1 MADAFGLQ
9 YEGLR
14 NKLAQA
20 GGYYEVT
27 LYGVQTG
34 TTNGDLYITGLDSE
48 KPGIP
53 VPPDSS
59 ILVEMYFAT
68 KFSDDAVE
76 AGVLRFHAA
85 RTGDGNVVLGDLV
98 GGAGTVTLEAFSSN
112 AGATGLQATIV
123 PTLDTTNQ
131 GIRLVVDQAS
141 GTDVAYI
148 SGNARIATVLK
159 GQLLPPYSG
168 GAEANSPFGV
178 S

>member
-9 YEGLR
+9 YDGLR
-14 NKLAQA
+14 TKLSQA

-27 LYGVQTG
+27 LYGTQTG
-34 TTNGDLYITGLDSE
+34 TTDGDLYITGLSSE

-53 VPPDSS
+53 VPEDSS
-59 ILVEMYFAT
+59 IFVELYFAT
-68 KFSDDAVE
+68 KFNDDAVE

-85 RTGDGNVVLGDLV
+85 RTGAGNVVLGDLV
-98 GGAGTVTLEAFSSN
+98 GGAGTSTLEAFSSD
-112 AGATGLQATIV
+112 AAATALQATIV

-131 GIRLVVDQAS
+131 GIRLVVDQTA
-141 GTDVAYI
+141 GTDIAYI
-148 SGNARIATVLK
+148 SAKARIVLVNK

-168 GAEANSPFGV
+168 GATANSPFGV